1 MPEDVNS
8 MLGISEGAG
17 SQRGKSDVTG
27 HYLDYLRDHSA
38 CKGLRGSIAATFW
51 FNTITCVLAGV
62 GCIILLT
69 AGETNELVKTEA
81 KIGLFIA
88 FFAVNALIVYRQI
101 AMMVVALVDSI
112 VIRNRDADGG
122 FETQSRRNSAGV
134 KTFL

>member
-1 MPEDVNS
+1 MTEDVNS

-51 FNTITCVLAGV
+51 FNTAICALAGV

-69 AGETNELVKTEA
+69 AGKQREA
-81 KIGLFIA
+81 MIGLFIA

-122 FETQSRRNSAGV
+122 FETQSRRNSEH
-134 KTFL
+134 